1 MSKRRG
7 INKLGGRLLG
17 WLRGGEE
24 PESAP
29 PPRPPEPAEL
39 APQILSSEQESWL
52 TELAAA
58 AAESERITDIGSTGF
73 WNRIEA
79 LYRRGDERLAIDWL
93 EKFLEIPVTPEAVA
107 IKLRVRVV
115 EMYELAGDLGRAV
128 QHLQTLIEI
137 PDHAL
142 RANYLLAE
150 HYRRRGDELAAL
162 RHYEAVLARDVDY
175 PNVRIRV
182 ERLRARRGA
191 STAGGLGETIVGP
204 EARAGGAGTRYRLV
218 RELGRGATGVVY
230 LARDAELERDVA
242 IKLLHPHISAS
253 GSAARCAQFF
263 AEARIAASL
272 RHPNIMAIL
281 DLDERARRIVLELAA
296 GGTLRTVLRD
306 RGKRTVRRGIE
317 RHAQVLSALSA
328 AHRRGIVHR
337 DLKPANLMFRR
348 DPDEPGAEV
357 ILGDFGVAHLP
368 SVESLEVSAAE
379 KAQAVGTLAYMAP
392 EQRRAGEV
400 DPRWDL
406 YAAAVVLFEMLA
418 GRPPWPRDILL
429 SGVRRRGDFALPAEI
444 TETVS
449 ADLAAALA
457 DHLDRL
463 GDPDPARRPTT
474 TEALAEARQLRDLA
488 IGESA
493 A

>member
-7 INKLGGRLLG
+7 LGRLIG
-17 WLRGGEE
+17 WLRGGGDE
-24 PESAP
+24 AP
-29 PPRPPEPAEL
+29 GAGD
-39 APQILSSEQESWL
+39 
-52 TELAAA
+52 ELAASVKLEPEPVVLRSEEETWLSELATA
-58 AAESERITDIGSTGF
+58 AAESDRVADIGSTAF
-73 WNRIEA
+73 WNRVEG
-79 LYRRGDERLAIDWL
+79 LYRRGDERLAIQWI
-93 EKFLEIPVTPEAVA
+93 EKFLEIPVTPETVA

-115 EMYELAGDLGRAV
+115 EMYELAGDLGRGLE
-128 QHLQTLIEI
+128 HLQLLADHA
-137 PDHAL
+137 DHAL
-142 RANYLLAE
+142 RANYLLGE
-150 HYRRRGDELAAL
+150 HYRRRGDEMAAL

-191 STAGGLGETIVGP
+191 IGGGGLGETIVGP
-204 EARAGGAGTRYRLV
+204 EAQRGDAGTRYRLI

-242 IKLLHPHISAS
+242 IKLLHPHLSGRDSAT
-253 GSAARCAQFF
+253 RCAQFF

-281 DLDERARRIVLELAA
+281 DLDERARRIVCELAA

-306 RGKRTVRRGIE
+306 RGKRDVRRGLE
-317 RHAQVLSALSA
+317 RHTQVLSALSA

-348 DPDEPGAEV
+348 DPDEPGAEI

-368 SVESLEVSAAE
+368 GSEVSEAE
-379 KAQAVGTLAYMAP
+379 KDQAIGTLAYMAP
-392 EQRRAGEV
+392 EQRRAGQV

-406 YAAAVVLFEMLA
+406 YAAAAVLYEMLVA
-418 GRPPWPRDILL
+418 RPPWSREVLL
-429 SGVRRRGDFALPAEI
+429 AGIRERGDFRLPAEV
-444 TETVS
+444 TGALS
-449 ADLAAALA
+449 ADLAAALD

-463 GDPDPARRPTT
+463 GDPDPEGRPATD
-474 TEALAEARQLRDLA
+474 EALAEARELRDLA

>member
-1 MSKRRG
+1 MSRRRG
-7 INKLGGRLLG
+7 IGGRLLG
-17 WLRGGEE
+17 WLRGGDDELEVPSE
-24 PESAP
+24 PAAP
-29 PPRPPEPAEL
+29 PIELEP
-39 APQILSSEQESWL
+39 QVLSSEEETWL
-52 TELAAA
+52 SELAGA
-58 AAESERITDIGSTGF
+58 AAESERTGEIGSTAF
-73 WNRIEA
+73 WNRIDG
-79 LYRRGDERLAIDWL
+79 LYRRGDERLAINWL
-93 EKFLEIPVTPEAVA
+93 EKFIEVPVTPDNVA

-115 EMYELAGDLGRAV
+115 EMYELAGDLGRALD
-128 QHLQTLIEI
+128 HLQLLAEV
-137 PDHAL
+137 PNHAL
-142 RANYLLAE
+142 RANYLLGE

-191 STAGGLGETIVGP
+191 SAAGGLGETIVGP
-204 EARAGGAGTRYRLV
+204 EARGGGAGTRYRLI

-242 IKLLHPHISAS
+242 IKLLHPHLSARE
-253 GSAARCAQFF
+253 SAARCARFF

-281 DLDERARRIVLELAA
+281 DLDERSRRIVLELAA

-306 RGKRTVRRGIE
+306 RGKRSVRRGLE
-317 RHAQVLSALSA
+317 RHAQLLSALSA

-368 SVESLEVSAAE
+368 GTEISAAE

-392 EQRRAGEV
+392 EQRKAGEV

-406 YAAAVVLFEMLA
+406 YAAAVVLFEMLV

-429 SGVRRRGDFALPAEI
+429 AGVRSRGDFTLPAEV
-444 TETVS
+444 TSTVS
-449 ADLAAALA
+449 RDLAAALA
-457 DHLDRL
+457 EHLDRL
-463 GDPDPARRPTT
+463 GDPDPEGRPSTA
-474 TEALAEARQLRDLA
+474 EAHAEARELRDLA